1 MRKLFLFIS
10 IITSMAVV
18 SCHHHHDEHDH
29 DHEHEHEAHE
39 HEHEHGEHAHL
50 QLVAYSD
57 HWEVYAECHPFV
69 VGEETHILAH
79 FTKLENFKPRTA
91 GSITAVL
98 TLGGK
103 STRLVA
109 ESPEEPGIYEFEFE
123 PTVEGKGTLTFYV
136 DSDTLTIRDIQSYKD
151 EEKALHEAAERQAK
165 SSNGATFTKEQ
176 SWKVNFSTEPCRVEP
191 FGQVIKTMAQ
201 VMPAQGDEQIITA
214 KTSGIVLLAGNDIV
228 VGKSVSKGQRLFS
241 VESGDFVDNNLS
253 VRYQEASSEYER
265 AKSEYE
271 RKKELA
277 KDKIVSESELQRA
290 KSEYDKAVAAYKNYS
305 RGFSGGKSG
314 VSSPMS
320 GYLKQI
326 YVQHGQYVEAGAPI
340 ASVSQNKNLTIRANV
355 QSKYYPLL
363 SRIASAN
370 FKLSDGSGVYSLEE
384 LGGKV
389 LSYGKA
395 TDVNNPQI
403 PVTFQVNNTVDLLPG
418 AFVETYIR
426 TQSEQP
432 IITIPSVALIE
443 ETGNYFV
450 YVQLTPEYF
459 EKREVTIGSTDGKR
473 TEIKSGLTG
482 SERVV
487 AKGAILVKL
496 AQASGKLDAHSGH
509 HH

>member
-29 DHEHEHEAHE
+29 DHEHEHESHE

-103 STRLVA
+103 STQLVA

-136 DSDTLTIRDIQSYKD
+136 DSDTLTISDIQSYKD
-151 EEKALHEAAERQAK
+151 EEKALHEAAEHQAK
-165 SSNGATFTKEQ
+165 STNGATFTKEQ

-228 VGKSVSKGQRLFS
+228 VGKSVNKGQRLFS

-459 EKREVTIGSTDGKR
+459 EKREVTIGTTDGKR

-482 SERVV
+482 NERVV

>member
-50 QLVAYSD
+50 QLVAYSA
-57 HWEVYAECHPFV
+57 HWEVFAECHPFV
-69 VGEETHILAH
+69 LGEESHLLAH

-91 GSITAVL
+91 GSVTAVFNIA
-98 TLGGK
+98 GK
-103 STRLVA
+103 ETRLVA
-109 ESPEEPGIYEFEFE
+109 ETPEEPGIYEFEFE
-123 PTVEGKGTLTFYV
+123 PKHAGKGHITFYV
-136 DSDTLTIRDIQSYKD
+136 DGDTLTVQHIEVYRD
-151 EEKALHEAAERQAK
+151 EEKALHEAAEHQAK
-165 SSNGATFTKEQ
+165 STNGATFTKEQ

>member
-18 SCHHHHDEHDH
+18 SCHHHHDEHGH

-482 SERVV
+482 NERVV